1 MSHENAKIGEGIIGW
16 FARNSVA
23 ANLLLLGTI
32 IIGAMS
38 LGEVRKETFP
48 SLDPDRLTISVTY
61 DSGAAEQAEEGIAL
75 KIEEAIESVAGIERI
90 TSTSTAG
97 GSYVVVEK
105 TSDYDLDILYDD
117 VKSSI
122 DAINSFPSEAER
134 PTIEKATREIHA
146 IWVQL
151 YGDADR
157 TTFQSLAEQLKA
169 DLLSQS
175 EIRNLDIKGTLD
187 PMIAVE
193 LNEAKLQE
201 YGLTFSDVSNAI
213 NAESV
218 SSVSTSLRN
227 KEKVVRLK
235 TSQQA
240 YQIEE
245 FSNIELLTQDD
256 GTQVY
261 LGDVADVIET
271 FEDDSFALSR
281 FNQKPGMAIEI
292 IMDGF
297 GDVTKIAEQAHAVV
311 ADWKKRNV
319 LPENVELIAWDDS
332 SNTIKDR
339 LSLMIK
345 NALTGIAMVF
355 IVLALFL
362 NFRVAFWVAMGL
374 PFVFF
379 GTVYFMTDTFMG
391 LTINQMTTFGF
402 IMALGIVVDDA
413 VVVGESVYSTR
424 KADGDTVSNT
434 IRGTMK
440 VAVPTIFG
448 VLTTVVAFFAISN
461 VEGRL
466 GAIYAQFA
474 TIVTICLL
482 LSLVETKLILPSHL
496 AHLNTHREPGKN
508 LWNRIQHIA
517 DSGLQW
523 VNDKF
528 YRRSIQIALEFRYA
542 VIILFLS
549 LMVLVIG
556 LPLNGLVKISFF
568 PDLEGDTVEASIAMY
583 DDASF
588 GQTETALR
596 LLEQQVLKADDKLV
610 SKYGGEKSAILSLQV
625 LSESDSSGTVTVELD
640 EDAVYG
646 SKELSNVWRSLS
658 GNPEGVKKLDIKS
671 RRRSVDAFKAEI
683 KAYDTETVLEAGAE
697 LRAQLAQ
704 IEGVSGIED
713 NMTPGVPQYR
723 FELTEQGRAMGL
735 NTSDLAS
742 QVLRAFGGSTVQKFQ
757 RNKNEVKVRVRYP
770 KEDRQ
775 TLADI
780 MEARVRTSAGNVVPL
795 STVAHVYPEYQQTSI
810 TRIDGLRAVYISS
823 SVDKDIIAAN
833 ELVNRMRSDVVPKLI
848 EKYPSLIIEF
858 AGEAEQQ
865 AETTNSMLNMFM
877 LALIGIFALLA
888 IPLRSYIQPLLI
900 MTAIPFGIVGAIL
913 GHYASGL
920 TISILSL
927 NGVLALSGV
936 VVNDSLLLVSR
947 YNELVRSEGMN
958 VKDAIIEAC
967 TSRLRAV
974 LLTSVTTFAGLM
986 PLLAETSL
994 QAQFLK
1000 PAAASL
1006 GYGILFATAITLIL
1020 VPSLLL
1026 INHEAQQLLKKLFS
1040 SFTKGKESLTP
1051 ES

>member
-1 MSHENAKIGEGIIGW
+1 MSHESAKSSEGIIGW

-32 IIGAMS
+32 IMGAMS
-38 LGEVRKETFP
+38 LGDVRKETFP
-48 SLDPDRLTISVTY
+48 SLAPDRLTISVTY

-75 KIEEAIESVAGIERI
+75 KVEEALESVAGIERI

-105 TSDYDLDILYDD
+105 TSNYELDALYDD
-117 VKSSI
+117 VKSNV
-122 DAINSFPSEAER
+122 DAISSFPSEAES

-157 TTFQSLAEQLKA
+157 TTFQALAEQLKA
-169 DLLSQS
+169 DLLSKS
-175 EIRNLDIKGTLD
+175 EIRELDIKGTLD
-187 PMIAVE
+187 PLIAVE
-193 LNEAKLQE
+193 LDEAKLQA
-201 YGLTFSDVSNAI
+201 YGLTFSDVSDAI
-213 NAESV
+213 NAESA

-240 YQIEE
+240 YQLEE
-245 FSNIELLTQDD
+245 FASIEIMTLDD
-256 GTQVY
+256 GTQIY
-261 LGDVADVIET
+261 LRDVAELKET
-271 FEDDSFALSR
+271 FEEDSFTLSR

-292 IMDGF
+292 VMDGI
-297 GDVTKIAEQAHAVV
+297 GDVTKIAEQANAVV
-311 ADWKKRNV
+311 ADWNQRNL
-319 LPENVELIAWDDS
+319 LPENVKLTTWDDS

-362 NFRVAFWVAMGL
+362 NLRVAFWVAMGL

-379 GTVYFMTDTFMG
+379 GTVYFMTDAFMG

-474 TIVTICLL
+474 MIVTICLL

-496 AHLNTHREPGKN
+496 AHLNTHRAPNRN

-528 YRRSIQIALEFRYA
+528 YRRSIHIALKFRYA

-556 LPLNGLVKISFF
+556 LPMNGLVKISFF
-568 PDLEGDTVEASIAMY
+568 PDLEGDTVEATVAMY

-588 GQTETALR
+588 GQTETAMWF
-596 LLEQQVLKADDKLV
+596 LEQQVLKADEKLV
-610 SKYGGEKSAILSLQV
+610 SKYGGEESGILSLQV

-646 SKELSNVWRSLS
+646 SRELSNVWRSLS
-658 GNPEGVKKLDIKS
+658 GTLEGVKKLDIKS

-683 KAYDTETVLEAGAE
+683 KAYDTQTVLEAGAE
-697 LRAQLAQ
+697 LRAHLEQ

-757 RNKNEVKVRVRYP
+757 RNKNEVRVRVRYP
-770 KEDRQ
+770 EEDRQ

-780 MEARVRTSAGNVVPL
+780 MEFRVRTSAGNVVPL
-795 STVAHVYPEYQQTSI
+795 STVAHVLPEYQQTSI
-810 TRIDGLRAVYISS
+810 TRIDGLRAVYVSS
-823 SVDKDIIAAN
+823 SVDKDIIASN
-833 ELVNRMRSDVVPKLI
+833 ELVNRVKSDVLPQLMAR
-848 EKYPSLIIEF
+848 YPSLIITF

-947 YNELVRSEGMN
+947 YNELVRSEGME
-958 VKDAIIEAC
+958 VKEAIVEAC

-1006 GYGILFATAITLIL
+1006 GYGILFATTITLIL
-1020 VPSLLL
+1020 VPSLLY
-1026 INHEAQQLLKKLFS
+1026 INNEVQQLLKKLFS
-1040 SFTKGKESLTP
+1040 SFSKEKAPSAA